1 MTDDLEWYC
10 LRTKPRNER
19 LTSNFL
25 RVENAVEVFCPFVR
39 FERARRSGKLWVT
52 EAMFPGYVFAR
63 FRYISQC
70 RQIRAT
76 RGVVKIVSFGE
87 VPARVSSEI
96 IGELR
101 NAVQDQ
107 ETIVI
112 QPGIEVGEE
121 VNVIAGPFRG
131 LRVVVSRVMPA
142 RERIAVLL
150 EVLGMEREVE
160 ISFDTVIA
168 DTPHP
173 MTRAAAQQAPQ

>member
-1 MTDDLEWYC
+1 M
-10 LRTKPRNER
+10 
-19 LTSNFL
+19 
-25 RVENAVEVFCPFVR
+25 
-39 FERARRSGKLWVT
+39 
-52 EAMFPGYVFAR
+52 
-63 FRYISQC
+63 
-70 RQIRAT
+70 
-76 RGVVKIVSFGE
+76 
-87 VPARVSSEI
+87 SSEI

-101 NAVQDQ
+101 NAVQDR